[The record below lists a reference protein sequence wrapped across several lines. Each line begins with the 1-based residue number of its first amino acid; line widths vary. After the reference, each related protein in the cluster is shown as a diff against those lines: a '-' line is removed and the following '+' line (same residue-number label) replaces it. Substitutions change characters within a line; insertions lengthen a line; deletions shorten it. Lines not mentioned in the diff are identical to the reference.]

1 MSAAEPAETFRP
13 RPWRGIGASSR
24 TWARRG
30 LLYSGVSFFLVACTF
45 TYYGQLNRDQT
56 GDTWGTIYTAVAI
69 VQEHTIWLDRYLPL
83 LQQHG
88 GKAPYM
94 IAPGPRGH
102 IVNRTPTASS
112 ILALPVVAVFTVFG
126 VNAQNWHAWMEA
138 GMLTAAL
145 TAAATVAVMFVLL
158 TRLTTRRRAALIA
171 ATFAWGTLEW
181 GISGQ
186 ALWQHGGAGL
196 ALAVAL
202 LALVDRRLAL
212 AGAAIAA
219 MAAFR
224 LSTPIIA
231 IFLLP
236 LVGRRP
242 SDWGRFLLGT
252 TPFVLPLALYNWVA
266 FGSPLHQGYGTQH
279 IVQALNFQ
287 SGELLRGTAGLLLSP
302 GRGLFVYSPVLL
314 FAIVGL
320 VRGRRQPL
328 YPLCALAAGA
338 YVVAAANG
346 WDWYGGQSFG
356 ARRITDI
363 LPLLA
368 VLLVPAVDAI
378 VRTKWLRV
386 YVVLLGWSVF
396 VEVLAATGWP
406 PGTYWFDRHPEPIAF
421 PLWWSVTD
429 NELVAMLQ
437 TPGIAVRLL
446 EMVLLLVGGIGLGY
460 LATFVTNGMRRP
472 APARL
477 PEA

>member
-1 MSAAEPAETFRP
+1 MSAVEPVETP
-13 RPWRGIGASSR
+13 RLPVWRRIGTVLHERAYS
-24 TWARRG
+24 G
-30 LLYSGVSFFLVACTF
+30 LLYGGVSFFFVACTF
-45 TYYGQLNRDQT
+45 TYYGQLNRDQS
-56 GDTWGTIYTAVAI
+56 GDTYGTIYTAVAI
-69 VQEHTIWLDRYLPL
+69 VQKHTIWLDQYLPY
-83 LQQHG
+83 LQQHA

-94 IAPGPRGH
+94 VTQGPHGH
-102 IVNRTPTASS
+102 LVNRTPTASS
-112 ILALPVVAVFTVFG
+112 ILALPVVAVFTALG
-126 VNAQNWHAWMEA
+126 VKAQNWHAWMEA

-186 ALWQHGGAGL
+186 ALWQHGGASL

-202 LALVDRRLAL
+202 LALVDRRLVL

-219 MAAFR
+219 MVAFR

-236 LVGRRP
+236 LVGRRL

-252 TPFVLPLALYNWVA
+252 TPFVLPLAVYNWAA
-266 FGSPLHQGYGTQH
+266 FGSPLHQGYGTQY
-279 IVQALNFQ
+279 VNAALDFQ
-287 SGELLRGTAGLLLSP
+287 SGLLLRGTSGLLVSP

-314 FAIVGL
+314 FAIVGV
-320 VRGRRQPL
+320 VRGRRWPL

-338 YVVAAANG
+338 YVVAAANSS
-346 WDWYGGQSFG
+346 DWYGGQSFG
-356 ARRITDI
+356 ARRVTDA

-368 VLLVPAVDAI
+368 VLLVPAVDGI
-378 VRTKWLRV
+378 VRTKWLRA

-421 PLWWSVTD
+421 SRWWSLTD

-437 TPGIAVRLL
+437 TPGIAFRLL
-446 EMVLLLVGGIGLGY
+446 EMVFLLVGGILLGY
-460 LATFVTNGMRRP
+460 LATFVAAGVRRP
-472 APARL
+472 STT
-477 PEA
+477 